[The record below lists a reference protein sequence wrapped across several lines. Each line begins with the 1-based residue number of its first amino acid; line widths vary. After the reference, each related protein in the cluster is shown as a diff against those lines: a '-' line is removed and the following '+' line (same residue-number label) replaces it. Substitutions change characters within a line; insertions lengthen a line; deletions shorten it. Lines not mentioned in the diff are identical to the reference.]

1 MPTFSPICICP
12 YRRLEHLQKTVDALK
27 KNPEAIY
34 SDLFFFSDAPA
45 PGDERDV
52 AAVRRYLR
60 TITGFRR
67 VEIIEREMNN
77 RVANWVDGEMQL
89 LNEYGRVISLEDDLI
104 VAPSFLRF
112 LNDGL
117 ERFKDDERIFAIC
130 GYTPPMRFE
139 WITRE
144 NAILS
149 PRYSGWGYGY
159 WKRSLE
165 RIPRRIEDYP
175 HTSQSPAFRKHLEMQ
190 GDDLAQMLQ
199 RELAGSLDAG
209 DVRMNYIMA
218 RDDLR
223 VVCPTV
229 SLVHNIGFDDTGTHC
244 PSTRRFDADLRRVP
258 TGMPIPYS
266 LTDDPLVFEM
276 LRRFRC
282 STWRTEPWRDDEI
295 ITTIDEIQQTLEPKR
310 HAARLADTLPVEHA
324 HKLGKGIVFLL
335 GLPRSGTTLLQ
346 RLLGEHPEIHTTAEP
361 WLLLPVSTLLS
372 PRLVTADYD
381 TVLAAQGVEEFTL
394 ELPGGK
400 ATLLDG
406 LRQFVADLYRQC
418 RTASGASYFLDKTP
432 RYHYIVPE
440 LRQLFPLAK
449 FVVLLRNPLG
459 VLASVAE
466 SWFNGSV
473 EHALASPH
481 HQRDLTRGFEHLAQA
496 LPLLGHQAH
505 TLQYET
511 LVKQPETELRKLCD
525 FLEVDFTPAML
536 RYDPTQHFK
545 GAFGDN
551 IGIPQHDAASPASVD
566 KWQDVLFRPE
576 NILAAKAFLAA
587 TSPQI
592 LAQFGQDSQN
602 LQAQFENAILER
614 VLQGALPFDALAP
627 SQTLAL
633 ADEAC
638 DKGEQAIEAEEFD
651 EAAEHFE
658 TALSLVPNH
667 TRTQNNIGVLWWI
680 NQQPE
685 HALSFFASAHQN
697 DPNDRTSLL
706 NFTAALTVQG
716 HIEQAR
722 HVYFGYM
729 MSHPED
735 HEVAGLYLSL
745 DEKQPSTP
753 PPPPAPSKTARAQVR
768 ADDFSDYTISRVRHF
783 TRLGLPPMHAGANIE
798 DCDLKVYQDMLTY
811 WFILDNFPPGARLL
825 EIGGGNSRIIQALK
839 GQYEFWN
846 LDKFEGLGAGPTDA
860 SNTAGHTLVRAYIG
874 DFSPELADNTFD
886 GVFSISTLE
895 HTPQDDATHGRIADD
910 IDRILK
916 PGGLSMHCIDVVLH
930 RQAFIH
936 PLIPYLHA
944 HRPTLNPAV
953 PLWALRLDPDLWHMS
968 KAAYTRQWQPITQ
981 KTYEAFGRP
990 ASYNLVWRKPAAT

>member
-12 YRRLEHLQKTVDALK
+12 YRRLEHLQHTVDALK
-27 KNPEAIY
+27 KNPEAIH

-45 PGDERDV
+45 PGDETAV

-67 VEIIEREMNN
+67 IEIIEREKND
-77 RVANWVDGEMQL
+77 RVANWRDGEMQL
-89 LNEYGRVISLEDDLI
+89 LNEYGRVISLEDDI
-104 VAPSFLRF
+104 VVAPSFLRF
-112 LNDGL
+112 INDGL
-117 ERFKDDERIFAIC
+117 ERFEDDGRIFAVC

-144 NAILS
+144 SAILS

-165 RIPRRIEDYP
+165 KIPRRIDDFAQ
-175 HTSQSPAFRKHLEMQ
+175 TSQSPAFHQHLKMQ
-190 GDDLAQMLQ
+190 GDDLAEMLQ

-244 PSTRRFDADLRRVP
+244 PTTRRFDADLRRAP
-258 TGMPIPYS
+258 SNMPIPGS

-282 STWRTEPWRDDEI
+282 STWRTQPWRDDEI
-295 ITTIDEIQQTLEPKR
+295 ITTIDEIQQTSAPMQ
-310 HAARLADTLPVEHA
+310 HATRLADTLPAEHA

-346 RLLGEHPEIHTTAEP
+346 RLLGEHPGIGTTAEP

-381 TVLAAQGVEEFTL
+381 AMLAAQGVDEFTQ

-406 LRQFVADLYRQC
+406 IRQFVADLYGQC
-418 RTASGASYFLDKTP
+418 RAVSGARHFLDKTP

-449 FVVLLRNPLG
+449 FVVLRRNPLG
-459 VLASVAE
+459 ILASVAE

-473 EHALASPH
+473 ERALASPH

-496 LPLLGHQAH
+496 VALLGRQAH

-511 LVKQPETELRKLCD
+511 LVQQPETELRKLCD
-525 FLEVDFTPAML
+525 FLELEFTPAML
-536 RYDPTQHFK
+536 HYDPTQRFK

-551 IGIPQHDAASPASVD
+551 IGVPQHNAASTASVD
-566 KWQDVLFRPE
+566 KWQDVLFRPD
-576 NILAAKAFLAA
+576 NILAAKAFLDA
-587 TSPQI
+587 TSPQV
-592 LAQFGQDSQN
+592 LAQFGQDSQA
-602 LQAQFENAILER
+602 LRSRFENAILER
-614 VLQGALPFDALAP
+614 VLQGSLPFDALTS
-627 SQTLAL
+627 SQALAL
-633 ADEAC
+633 ADQAC
-638 DKGEQAIEAEEFD
+638 DRGEQAIEAEQFD
-651 EAAEHFE
+651 EAALRFE
-658 TALSLVPNH
+658 TALSFVPGH

-685 HALSFFASAHQN
+685 HALAFFASAHQN
-697 DPNDRTSLL
+697 DPDDRTSLL
-706 NFTAALTVQG
+706 NFTAALTAQD

-722 HVYFGYM
+722 STYLGYM
-729 MSHPED
+729 MGHPED
-735 HEVAGLYLSL
+735 HEVARLYLSL
-745 DEKQPSTP
+745 DEKPPSSQPS
-753 PPPPAPSKTARAQVR
+753 PPAPSEKTRAQVR
-768 ADDFSDYTISRVRHF
+768 ADDFADYAISRVRHF
-783 TRLGLPPMHAGANIE
+783 SRLGLPPMHAGANIE
-798 DCDLKVYQDMLTY
+798 ACDLKVYQDMLTY

-839 GQYEFWN
+839 GRYEFWN
-846 LDKFEGLGAGPTDA
+846 LDKLEGLGAGPTGAGDT
-860 SNTAGHTLVRAYIG
+860 TAHTLVRAYIG
-874 DFSPELADNTFD
+874 EFAPDLPTGTFD

-895 HTPQDDATHGRIADD
+895 HVPQDLPTLKRITND
-910 IDRILK
+910 IDRLLK
-916 PGGLSMHCIDVVLH
+916 PGGISMHCFDLILRD
-930 RQAFIH
+930 ATFIH
-936 PLIPYLHA
+936 PLIPYFHA
-944 HRPTLNPAV
+944 NVPGCSPDL
-953 PLWALRLDPDLWHMS
+953 PLWAIRFDPDLWHMS
-968 KAAYTRQWQPITQ
+968 KAAYTQLWQPITQ
-981 KTYEAFGRP
+981 EPFEVFGRP
-990 ASYNLVWRKPAAT
+990 VSYNLTWQKPAAS